1 LYLFVSY
8 AHRDRPRVD
17 ALVSRLRQAGNDVW
31 LDSDLVGGRP
41 WWDQVLDELRSC
53 DAVLAVLSRAAI
65 RSQACRSERA
75 YAAQLGK
82 AILPVAIE
90 SMPAG
95 LFPADMAQVRVI
107 DYTQPDEIAAF
118 KLVSAIFALREPGSW
133 PDPLPVGPSF
143 IKRLQRFR
151 TG

>member
-17 ALVSRLRQAGNDVW
+17 ALVSRLRQAGNKVW

-53 DAVLAVLSRAAI
+53 DAVLAVLSRASI
-65 RSQACRSERA
+65 SSQACRSERE

-82 AILPVAIE
+82 SILPVALE
-90 SMPAG
+90 PMPAG
-95 LFPADMAQVRVI
+95 LFPADIAQVQVI
-107 DYTQPDEIAAF
+107 DYTQPDETAAF
-118 KLVSAIFALREPGSW
+118 KLVSAIFALREPRTSA
-133 PDPLPVGPSF
+133 DPLPVPALYRRPSSA
-143 IKRLQRFR
+143 
-151 TG
+151 T

>member
-1 LYLFVSY
+1 MYLFVSY

-17 ALVSRLRQAGNDVW
+17 ALVSRLRQAGNEVW

-53 DAVLAVLSRAAI
+53 DAVLAVLSRASI
-65 RSQACRSERA
+65 SSRACCSERE

-82 AILPVAIE
+82 SILPVALE
-90 SMPAG
+90 PMPAA
-95 LFPADMAQVRVI
+95 LFPADIAQVQVI
-107 DYTQPDEIAAF
+107 DYTRPDEIAAF
-118 KLVSAIFALREPGSW
+118 KLVTAIFALREPGSL
-133 PDPLPVGPSF
+133 PLNG
-143 IKRLQRFR
+143 